1 MLDAD
6 MIQQNEQ
13 LYKRLLADSLRAD
26 KRISVSCLDARYPE
40 PLYLYV
46 KSVETEKTIAVRID
60 GEDNT
65 MRFWDYVDDTYE
77 NEDGVWD
84 TMTDK
89 GLESFVKKLK
99 KVMDCALDVEFY
111 NKKGIT
117 DDYYAGVYD
126 GELTEEVAKKILIKH
141 GKDVKF
147 LYAKVTNF
155 FGDKSFVFDA
165 HGVRIKR

>member
-1 MLDAD
+1 MLEEDI
-6 MIQQNEQ
+6 IQQNEQ
-13 LYKRLLADSLRAD
+13 LYKRLLADAFRSD

-40 PLYLYV
+40 PLYLYI
-46 KSVETEKTIAVRID
+46 KSVATEKTIAVRID
-60 GEDNT
+60 GGDNT

-84 TMTDK
+84 RMSDK
-89 GLESFVKKLK
+89 GLESFIKKLN
-99 KVMDCALDVEFY
+99 KVMECALDVEFF

-126 GELTEEVAKKILIKH
+126 GELTEEVARKILFKH
-141 GKDVKF
+141 GKDVKY

-155 FGDKSFVFDA
+155 FGDKSYVFDA
-165 HGVRIKR
+165 KGNRIKR